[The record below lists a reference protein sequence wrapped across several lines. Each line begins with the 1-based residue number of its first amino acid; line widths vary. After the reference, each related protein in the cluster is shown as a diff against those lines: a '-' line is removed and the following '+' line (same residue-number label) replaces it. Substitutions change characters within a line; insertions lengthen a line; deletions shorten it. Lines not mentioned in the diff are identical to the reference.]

1 MNLAIFPLPALFI
14 FGLGSLFRTP
24 FFFSSHFMYY
34 FGVISSVLT
43 NAAIFGIPM
52 LLASPVMIIYTMI
65 IAIPITSSWSVYQNY
80 LTTISSQSWLA
91 YVSMVFEARY
101 HYATGFSSVL
111 VYTLIKSMGIS

>member
-1 MNLAIFPLPALFI
+1 MNLAIFPMPTLFFFTLLALY
-14 FGLGSLFRTP
+14 RTP
-24 FFFSSHFMYY
+24 FFFSSGFMYY
-34 FGVISSVLT
+34 VGVISSVLT

-65 IAIPITSSWSVYQNY
+65 TVMPITSSWRAYQNY
-80 LTTISSQSWLA
+80 LATVSSQGWLA
-91 YVSMVFEARY
+91 YVSMILEARY